1 MAENA
6 NIYEV
11 FNSLQGEGPY
21 VGTRQV
27 FVRFQGCPLTC
38 VYCDSVRAQR
48 YKSSRRVK
56 RGVSDSLENPVSA
69 KALVRLIESL
79 WTPATQHISLTGGEP
94 LLNVD
99 FIIELAE
106 KSCKPIYLETN
117 AFSSRSAR
125 RLERSVN
132 IAACDIKLPEH
143 GATSAYEQ
151 LFREELRTIKFFHK
165 AQVDVFA
172 KVVAM
177 EDTVSE
183 TIADV
188 ARRLAA
194 IDSNLLL
201 VLQPVAPISRLVPP
215 ESNRLLQ
222 LMDAAA
228 KYLRQVRIIPQV
240 HKKLGIA

>member
-6 NIYEV
+6 NVYEV

-38 VYCDSVRAQR
+38 DYCDCAEARR
-48 YKSSRRVK
+48 YKSSRSVK
-56 RGVSDSLENPVSA
+56 SGVPNSLENPISTKSLA
-69 KALVRLIESL
+69 KLIEGL

-94 LLNVD
+94 LLNAE
-99 FIIELAE
+99 FIIELSE
-106 KSCKPIYLETN
+106 ESGRPMYLETN

-125 RLERSVN
+125 RLKQSIS

-151 LFREELRTIKFFHK
+151 LFREELRTIRFFQK
-165 AQVDVFA
+165 SKVEVFA

-177 EDTVSE
+177 KETTSE
-183 TIADV
+183 TIARV
-188 ARRLAA
+188 ARHLAT
-194 IDSNLLL
+194 IDNNLPLI
-201 VLQPVAPISRLVPP
+201 LQPVAPVSGVVAP
-215 ESNRLLQ
+215 ESKQLLQ

-228 KYLRQVRIIPQV
+228 SYLRHVRVIPQV
-240 HKKLGIA
+240 HTKLGIA

>member
-27 FVRFQGCPLTC
+27 FVRFQGCPLRC
-38 VYCDSVRAQR
+38 VYCDSVGARR

-56 RGVSDSLENPVSA
+56 SDVSNWLENPVSA
-69 KALVRLIESL
+69 KALTRLIESL

-94 LLNVD
+94 LLNAD
-99 FIIELAE
+99 FIRELAE
-106 KSCKPIYLETN
+106 ESRKPIYLETS
-117 AFSSRSAR
+117 AFSSQSAR
-125 RLERSVN
+125 RLEKSVS

-151 LFREELRTIKFFHK
+151 LFREELRTIKFFYK
-165 AQVDVFA
+165 CQVDVFA

-177 EDTVSE
+177 EETESE
-183 TIADV
+183 IIANV
-188 ARRLAA
+188 ARHLAA
-194 IDSNLLL
+194 IDSNLPL
-201 VLQPVAPISRLVPP
+201 VLQPVAPIARLIPP
-215 ESNRLLQ
+215 ESNQLLQ

-228 KYLRQVRIIPQV
+228 RYLRQVRVIPQV
-240 HKKLGIA
+240 HKKLGIE